1 VERVAKFDTA
11 EVVVALAPDGVIVV
25 MSEEKSM
32 ETETELVEIVYTDDE
47 ITESTKP
54 FFTAMAL
61 IVVMLDT
68 AIGVMYWLEV
78 AVGTAPLVV

>member
-1 VERVAKFDTA
+1 M
-11 EVVVALAPDGVIVV
+11 ALAPDGVIVV

-32 ETETELVEIVYTDDE
+32 ETETEPVEIVYTDDE
-47 ITESTKP
+47 IKESTKP
-54 FFTAMAL
+54 SFTAMAL
-61 IVVMLDT
+61 IVVMLAT